1 MALGLLGKKLGM
13 TQIFDENGVLIPV
26 TLILAGPC
34 PVVQKKDEARDGYQ
48 AVQLGFDVKPERLAN
63 KPEAGHVAKAG
74 AKPCRILREIR
85 GAETAT
91 LEVGQNVDVGIFAD
105 GERVDVIG
113 TSKGRGFTSMI
124 KRHNSKPGP
133 ASHGSMYFNRPGSN
147 GGSSFP
153 ARTFKGK
160 PLAGRHGGSRV
171 TAQNIQIV
179 KRDTERNILF
189 VRGAVP
195 GCNDSYV
202 LVRKRAK

>member
-1 MALGLLGKKLGM
+1 MALGLLGKKIGM

-34 PVVQKKDEARDGYQ
+34 PVVQKKDADTDGYQ
-48 AVQLGFDVKPERLAN
+48 AVQLGFDEKPERLAN
-63 KPEAGHVAKAG
+63 RPEAGHVAKAG
-74 AKPCRILREIR
+74 VKPCRILREFR
-85 GAETAT
+85 GEETAT
-91 LEVGQNVDVGIFAD
+91 YEVGQNVDIGIFAD

-113 TSKGRGFTSMI
+113 TSKGRGFSSAAR
-124 KRHNSKPGP
+124 RHHSKGGP

-160 PLAGRHGGSRV
+160 KLPGQHGNFRT

-179 KRDTERNILF
+179 KRDAERNLLF

-195 GCNDSYV
+195 GCNEGYV

>member
-1 MALGLLGKKLGM
+1 MALGILGKKIGM
-13 TQIFDENGVLIPV
+13 TQIFDDKGILVPV
-26 TLILAGPC
+26 TVVLAGPC
-34 PVVQKKDEARDGYQ
+34 PVVQKKVAEKDGYQ
-48 AVQLGFDVKPERLAN
+48 AVQIGFDEKPERLVN
-63 KPEAGHVAKAG
+63 KPDAGHAAKASV
-74 AKPCRILREIR
+74 KPCRILREFR
-85 GAETAT
+85 GEETAT
-91 LEVGQNVDVGIFAD
+91 LEVGQTVDVGIFAD
-105 GERVDVIG
+105 GERVDVVG

-133 ASHGSMYFNRPGSN
+133 ASHGSMYHNRPGSN

-171 TAQNIQIV
+171 TTQNIQIV
-179 KRDTERNILF
+179 KRDTEKNLLF

-195 GCNDSYV
+195 GADNGYV